1 MVTLRR
7 LQSRDQPRVLAIYR
21 EAVRGLA
28 PGRYNPAQVQA
39 WARQAEAD
47 APELRRC
54 LDRGWGLVSC
64 DDDGL
69 PRAFAVLDPPD
80 RVALLYCHPDF
91 ACQGRASGLLEALEQ
106 RARSQGVAT
115 LRTEASVL
123 SRPLFARRG
132 WRVSWLEE
140 LRIGG
145 IGFRRFRM
153 ALPLDP
159 PLPRPEEGADP
170 EAGPEA

>member
-7 LQSRDQPRVLAIYR
+7 LQSRDQPQVLAIYR
-21 EAVRGLA
+21 AAVRGLA
-28 PGRYNPAQVQA
+28 PGRYDPAQVQA
-39 WARQAEAD
+39 WAGQAEAE
-47 APELRRC
+47 APALRRC
-54 LDRGWGLVSC
+54 LDCGWGLVSC
-64 DDDGL
+64 DDDGQ
-69 PRAFAVLDPPD
+69 PQAFAVLDPPD
-80 RVALLYCHPDF
+80 RVALLYCHPDV
-91 ACQGRASGLLEALEQ
+91 ARQGRAAALLEALEQ
-106 RARSQGVAT
+106 QARRQGVAT

-153 ALPLDP
+153 ALDLTAPSREP
-159 PLPRPEEGADP
+159 
-170 EAGPEA
+170 GPGP

>member
-28 PGRYNPAQVQA
+28 PGRYDPAQVQA
-39 WARQAEAD
+39 WAQQAEAD

-69 PRAFAVLDPPD
+69 PRAFAVLDPTD

-91 ACQGRASGLLEALEQ
+91 ACQGRASALLEALEQ
-106 RARSQGVAT
+106 QARRQGVAT

-159 PLPRPEEGADP
+159 PLARPEEGADP